1 MEFYEKT
8 PSALIP
14 ANHIVARNQFAIKDF
29 EAPSLKLD
37 NPKYVTLPTVTK
49 DKKWI
54 VKGQDFQMTFC
65 PNGGWL
71 IGYNVRGKE
80 LMPKGGHLQANFW
93 RAPTDNDMGA
103 NLQNKFS
110 AWKDVKA
117 KLTSMT
123 NEATDNAVIIRTEH
137 QLESV
142 GAKLIM
148 TYTIGKN
155 GDMIVNEQLKVEKK
169 EGNLFRFGMKM
180 ELNKDFQSVEYFG
193 RGPIENYSDRKGA
206 AFVGHYKQTVD
217 EQANLDY
224 IRPQEMGNKTDL
236 RYYKISDGSANGI
249 IVTSDQLFSASALNY
264 TIESL
269 DEGPKKHNT
278 HMELVEKADYVTLLF
293 DQRQMGLGCVDSWG
307 AWPFEE
313 YLIPVDDMNFTFKI
327 SPTK

>member
-1 MEFYEKT
+1 
-8 PSALIP
+8 
-14 ANHIVARNQFAIKDF
+14 
-29 EAPSLKLD
+29 
-37 NPKYVTLPTVTK
+37 
-49 DKKWI
+49 
-54 VKGQDFQMTFC
+54 MT
-65 PNGGWL
+65 
-71 IGYNVRGKE
+71 
-80 LMPKGGHLQANFW
+80 
-93 RAPTDNDMGA
+93 
-103 NLQNKFS
+103 
-110 AWKDVKA
+110 
-117 KLTSMT
+117 
-123 NEATDNAVIIRTEH
+123 
-137 QLESV
+137 
-142 GAKLIM
+142 
-148 TYTIGKN
+148 
-155 GDMIVNEQLKVEKK
+155 KVEKK